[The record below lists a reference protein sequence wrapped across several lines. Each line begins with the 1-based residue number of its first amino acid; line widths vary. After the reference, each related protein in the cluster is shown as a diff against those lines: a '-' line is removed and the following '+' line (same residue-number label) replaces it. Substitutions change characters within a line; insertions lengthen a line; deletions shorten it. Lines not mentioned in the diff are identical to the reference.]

1 MSEVWLR
8 RLGQHG
14 PQVWPSGEMQHDEGR
29 QVLQDGGG
37 ELLGPGRQEA
47 RHGQGRGDGAGSLHR
62 PGDVQLLGEVEV
74 EEEEGSHGP
83 V

>member
-14 PQVWPSGEMQHDEGR
+14 PRLWAGGEMQHDEGR

-37 ELLGPGRQEA
+37 ELLGPRCPGEG
-47 RHGQGRGDGAGSLHR
+47 HGQGRGDSAGSLYSPRH
-62 PGDVQLLGEVEV
+62 VQLLGENLGLPRQCELR
-74 EEEEGSHGP
+74 
-83 V
+83 